1 MKRPLL
7 SLLVLSLLAAS
18 VFASEQ
24 PKTERPADNTP
35 KLAYGLLMKQ
45 GEKVLFS
52 PCRDRSYALVEDVSS
67 DGRVFKGLATVGMDA
82 GKPLYVELIGVVES
96 GVLKA
101 SELNQARTGGRCQQP
116 GEADEAWRAGGNEP
130 SWGLHQHAGQT
141 VLKRLGKAD
150 VSFPN
155 ALFKREGELV
165 THEFAQDN
173 QRLKLRFERGLCR
186 DAMADAVFGWSAQV
200 DLNGEVLKGCAWQR

>member
-101 SELNQARTGGRCQQP
+101 SELNQARLASACRADCAQAPRKGRCQFSEGRLQA
-116 GEADEAWRAGGNEP
+116 GGRAGDPRIRPGQSAPETAFR
-130 SWGLHQHAGQT
+130 AG
-141 VLKRLGKAD
+141 
-150 VSFPN
+150 
-155 ALFKREGELV
+155 
-165 THEFAQDN
+165 
-173 QRLKLRFERGLCR
+173 
-186 DAMADAVFGWSAQV
+186 AVPRRHG
-200 DLNGEVLKGCAWQR
+200 